1 MKVKFLIKRRNEATA
16 VVPAP
21 QAQVSEKPKAIKK
34 PEASVN
40 NKKSKSK
47 EAMDIDQIEKLASE
61 LTPDQTTKVI
71 KKDKG
76 LIERTE
82 SSKIMI
88 TEDNKQLLTD

>member
-1 MKVKFLIKRRNEATA
+1 MKVKFLNKNKRVENY
-16 VVPAP
+16 VVSTP
-21 QAQVSEKPKAIKK
+21 QTKVVEIKK
-34 PEASVN
+34 STTGVN
-40 NKKSKSK
+40 NKKSKTQEK
-47 EAMDIDQIEKLASE
+47 MDIDQIEALASE
-61 LTPDQTTKVI
+61 LTPDQTTKRI